1 MRHVTIKLNFPNLIN
16 QKNYCELAQFEP
28 SENSPKIEY
37 NLDKIADTATR
48 ASHKIA

>member
-1 MRHVTIKLNFPNLIN
+1 MRHVTTKLNFTNLMN
-16 QKNYCELAQFEP
+16 QKNFCDLAQFEP

-37 NLDKIADTATR
+37 NLDKIADTAAR